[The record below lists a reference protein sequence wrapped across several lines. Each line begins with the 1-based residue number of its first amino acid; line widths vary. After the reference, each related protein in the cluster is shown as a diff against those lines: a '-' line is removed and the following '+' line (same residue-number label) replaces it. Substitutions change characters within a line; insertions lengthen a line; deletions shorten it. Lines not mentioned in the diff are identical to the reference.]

1 MKKIV
6 TIILCS
12 ALVVISGCDNYDFAQ
27 EQFRKEVNLLSNSSL
42 VYDRQVAE
50 LQQGGDT
57 LFVVASL
64 SGSQASDE
72 SFAVALQNSDTLLRA
87 YNKSN
92 FDINKARF
100 AKYLPAEC
108 YEFPT
113 MEMTIPAGSSKAM
126 FPVYLKNLDK
136 ISPDSIYFLEYKID
150 SLKTPDCNP
159 KKRHVLLRIHKE
171 NYYAST
177 QTATYYNYT
186 SSTIIIP
193 NTDGTSEVRR
203 PTNSNRVFPISEN
216 SVRLMAGDE
225 SFSDYTTALDIINKG
240 SIILEM
246 GEQLPENPLA
256 KELTILPYKDID
268 VMQLTPIGE
277 YDNTYLLNVI
287 RTPDGRATYYK
298 EFRLHYKYR
307 LKSTDLYREV
317 NAKLRYQFNPRVENL

>member
-72 SFAVALQNSDTLLRA
+72 SFTVALQNSDTLLRA

-100 AKYLPAEC
+100 AKYLPEEC

-171 NYYAST
+171 N
-177 QTATYYNYT
+177 
-186 SSTIIIP
+186 
-193 NTDGTSEVRR
+193 
-203 PTNSNRVFPISEN
+203 
-216 SVRLMAGDE
+216 
-225 SFSDYTTALDIINKG
+225 
-240 SIILEM
+240 
-246 GEQLPENPLA
+246 
-256 KELTILPYKDID
+256 
-268 VMQLTPIGE
+268 
-277 YDNTYLLNVI
+277 
-287 RTPDGRATYYK
+287 
-298 EFRLHYKYR
+298 
-307 LKSTDLYREV
+307 
-317 NAKLRYQFNPRVENL
+317 